1 MKNEQVSD
9 NDFMSE
15 NKSGLHI
22 DRERFSQVFEHC
34 FHLYYEGL
42 YRYAYTI
49 VRNNHDAADIVQ
61 LVFAKWWEKGEQ
73 LVIIQDT
80 QHYLF
85 RTVRNQA
92 LNVVRN
98 RKTRKTELHD
108 FSTPQKGESNSFNS
122 DPLLGKEMMARLN
135 AELEKLPPQCKLIF
149 YKSRFEEKKYAE
161 IAEEL
166 GLSIKTIETQI
177 GKALKILRQ
186 KLFEDTIGIFGVIIL
201 LLSIIF

>member
-1 MKNEQVSD
+1 
-9 NDFMSE
+9 MSE

-80 QHYLF
+80 RHYLY

-108 FSTPQKGESNSFNS
+108 FSTPQKRESNAVNS

-166 GLSIKTIETQI
+166 SLSIKTVETQI